1 MALIKLNSRAI
12 PDSTVVNTDIADGS
26 VTQAKIVDGSVS
38 SAKIADDAVTGSKL
52 GIETGRRNVF
62 INGNFDVAQRGTSAT
77 YTGGI
82 WKYLSPDRWFGHF
95 DGPPT
100 GATHHVFDGG
110 PNSGSNKFAEV
121 RGPTSANSGN
131 GAGYFGQRVESS
143 SLAGI
148 RAKNSFT
155 ISGWIKRSGSVN
167 AAVSTNII
175 CPTATDNFAGYTTH
189 GAVFNSATI
198 SGDGTVNNN
207 GTLTLTSVDTWYYFT
222 VTRTS
227 ATSLTNFDK
236 GLQIYWA
243 FGGCNS
249 TSDKLQFAQL
259 QLEEGTEA
267 TTFEHHSYGEE
278 LSLCQRYFET
288 SYVTG
293 VTPGTASQSTG
304 AVYANTHT
312 TSAYPSS
319 GELRF
324 TTRKRATP
332 TIVQY
337 NSQTG
342 TVNSVYG
349 HDNGVNTAITSVNAI
364 SENGFG
370 VFYASGGGF
379 TAGYRFTYHYTADSE
394 L

>member
-12 PDSTVVNTDIADGS
+12 PDSTVVNTDIADDS
-26 VTQAKIVDGSVS
+26 VTQAKIADGSVSSAKFADGSVS

-62 INGNFDVAQRGTSAT
+62 INGNFRISQRGTSAT

-82 WKYLSPDRWFGHF
+82 WQYLSPDRWFGHF
-95 DGPPT
+95 DFAPT

-110 PNSGSNKFAEV
+110 PTSDANNKFAEV

-131 GAGYFGQRVESS
+131 GSGYFGQRVESS

-155 ISGWIKRSGSVN
+155 ISGWIKRTGSVN
-167 AAVSTNII
+167 QAIATNII

-189 GAVFNSATI
+189 GAVFTSATI

-243 FGGCNS
+243 FGNCHN
-249 TSDKLQFAQL
+249 TADKIQFAQL

-267 TTFEHHSYGEE
+267 TTFEHSTYAAE
-278 LSLCQRYFET
+278 LYLCQRYCQKM
-288 SYVTG
+288 TG
-293 VTPGTASQSTG
+293 GYFAGNGVGSSSISFGVPLGAPMRVSPSIASNGQST
-304 AVYANTHT
+304 HR
-312 TSAYPSS
+312 S
-319 GELRF
+319 GN
-324 TTRKRATP
+324 
-332 TIVQY
+332 Q
-337 NSQTG
+337 NS
-342 TVNSVYG
+342 TVNSIIVNSFDASRNSITLRDTG
-349 HDNGVNTAITSVNAI
+349 HSI
-364 SENGFG
+364 SDE
-370 VFYASGGGF
+370 VAYVVSIVVTFYLN
-379 TAGYRFTYHYTADSE
+379 SE

>member
-12 PDSTVVNTDIADGS
+12 PDSTVVNTDIADSS
-26 VTQAKIVDGSVS
+26 VTQAKIVDGSIS
-38 SAKIADDAVTGSKL
+38 SAKIADDAVTGSKI

-62 INGNFDVAQRGTSAT
+62 INGNFRIAQRGTSTT

-82 WKYLSPDRWFGHF
+82 WQYLSPDRWFGHF
-95 DGPPT
+95 DQTPT

-110 PNSGSNKFAEV
+110 PTSDANNKFAEV

-155 ISGWIKRSGSVN
+155 ISGYIKRSGSVN
-167 AAVSTNII
+167 QAISTNII

-189 GAVFNSATI
+189 GSVFTSATI

-243 FGGCNS
+243 FGNCHN
-249 TSDKLQFAQL
+249 TSDKIQFAQL

-267 TTFEHHSYGEE
+267 TTFEHSTYAAE
-278 LSLCQRYFET
+278 LYLCQRYCQKIAPG
-288 SYVTG
+288 YCAGNG
-293 VTPGTASQSTG
+293 VGSSAISFGYFLG
-304 AVYANTHT
+304 APMRT
-312 TSAYPSS
+312 
-319 GELRF
+319 
-324 TTRKRATP
+324 TP
-332 TIVQY
+332 TIP
-337 NSQTG
+337 NSGHYTHRSG
-342 TVNSVYG
+342 NVNGSTNSIVVNG
-349 HDNGVNTAITSVNAI
+349 FSQDSPIIGLRDNGHSVTDEVAYNVYVVGSPLLVA
-364 SENGFG
+364 
-370 VFYASGGGF
+370 
-379 TAGYRFTYHYTADSE
+379 E

>member
-12 PDSTVVNTDIADGS
+12 PDNTVVNTDIADGS
-26 VTQAKIVDGSVS
+26 VTQAKISDGSVS

-52 GIETGRRNVF
+52 GVETGRRNVF
-62 INGNFDVAQRGTSAT
+62 INGNFRIAQRGTSVT

-82 WKYLSPDRWFGHF
+82 WQYLSPDRWFGHF
-95 DGPPT
+95 DQTPT

-110 PNSGSNKFAEV
+110 PTASGANNKFAEV

-155 ISGWIKRSGSVN
+155 ISGYIKRSGSVN
-167 AAVSTNII
+167 QAISTNII

-189 GAVFNSATI
+189 GAAFTSATI
-198 SGDGTVNNN
+198 SGDGTAANN

-243 FGGCNS
+243 FGNCHN
-249 TSDKLQFAQL
+249 TADKIQFAQL

-267 TTFEHHSYGEE
+267 TTFEHSTYAAELHLCKRYYQQSTSTANATSSPMWFYSYNASEAWGGNRFPVEMRTNPTCV
-278 LSLCQRYFET
+278 LYNNAGTAGGVHQIGSPDI
-288 SYVTG
+288 TG
-293 VTPGTASQSTG
+293 VTVNSSSKQGIFLAYKASG
-304 AVYANTHT
+304 
-312 TSAYPSS
+312 
-319 GELRF
+319 F
-324 TTRKRATP
+324 TTDKSH
-332 TIVQY
+332 I
-337 NSQTG
+337 
-342 TVNSVYG
+342 
-349 HDNGVNTAITSVNAI
+349 
-364 SENGFG
+364 
-370 VFYASGGGF
+370 
-379 TAGYRFTYHYTADSE
+379 AGWTADSE